1 MKKLSYL
8 LLVAIVLLSA
18 TTQAAAQMVT
28 VSGFVID
35 SVSGT
40 PLEGANIYLRADKF
54 GETTLKDGS
63 FSFRVQKGR
72 RVELS
77 VSFVGYT
84 TQTRKLTVT
93 KDTQLKIAL
102 VQDNRLPDVKVY
114 ASRRNF
120 GVRSS
125 QMSAIDVPIEQ
136 VKALPALFGE
146 VDVMKALQ
154 KLPGVQPSGE
164 GNAGILVRG
173 GKYDQNL
180 IMLDGGT
187 LYNAEHLKGFVSAL
201 NADMIERLS
210 FYKGAFPARYGS
222 RVSSIL
228 DIGIKEGDFDSYH
241 TEVGVGLL
249 SSRVHIEGPIFKGK
263 TSFNVSARMSY
274 FDALVQPMLEEIY
287 DKPDAM
293 KPYTKMN
300 YYDINAKIVHKFSER
315 DKLSAVLYLG
325 KDISDAAPTN
335 SRQTY
340 KTSEFG
346 ESRGSFLADNSK
358 NNSTDNSWGNTVS
371 SLFWT
376 HSFSEKFSMNA
387 NLSFSRYNYKLKMSN
402 AENKKVT
409 EPDNAAHPGLL
420 YYLFDEDSYAT
431 YRSGIN
437 DYGAAV
443 DFYFLPDKNHSLRWG
458 TKFSLQ
464 HLTPVVDV
472 YKNTIEKKIIN
483 GTATSAQPAY
493 KEIRKL
499 VDTTLGHNRDLKTIS
514 LYVEDDWSLSERW
527 KANIGA
533 HYSLYLVEGKS
544 YHSIEPRLSLRY
556 LLTDKMSLKASYT
569 RMSQGIHLLSSSNLV
584 MPSDIWVPATE
595 NIPITKSDQWAAGV
609 NYDLGKGVELSAEG
623 YWKLTDNTLDYK
635 EGSSYMTAQGDW
647 ESLVAV
653 GKGKA
658 YGVEL
663 FLQKKTG
670 RTNGWVS
677 YTWSKS
683 LRKYDRPGQE
693 ISGGRTFYDGNDR
706 RNNINVAIFHRFNEH
721 WEISASWSY
730 MTGKRG
736 IISTT
741 AMYGGIMEEF
751 DPFEQIMSGWAP
763 YWMAITNPGSDG
775 GSAYFQQYCRYYT
788 YSERNGFKL
797 PDSHHLDIGLNYS
810 AKLPNGELGIGLTIY
825 NIYNRQN
832 ISYAYLGYD
841 KGDNVIKGVCMFPFM
856 PSLSLSLKF

>member
-358 NNSTDNSWGNTVS
+358 NN
-371 SLFWT
+371 
-376 HSFSEKFSMNA
+376 
-387 NLSFSRYNYKLKMSN
+387 
-402 AENKKVT
+402 
-409 EPDNAAHPGLL
+409 
-420 YYLFDEDSYAT
+420 
-431 YRSGIN
+431 
-437 DYGAAV
+437 
-443 DFYFLPDKNHSLRWG
+443 
-458 TKFSLQ
+458 
-464 HLTPVVDV
+464 
-472 YKNTIEKKIIN
+472 
-483 GTATSAQPAY
+483 
-493 KEIRKL
+493 
-499 VDTTLGHNRDLKTIS
+499 
-514 LYVEDDWSLSERW
+514 
-527 KANIGA
+527 
-533 HYSLYLVEGKS
+533 
-544 YHSIEPRLSLRY
+544 
-556 LLTDKMSLKASYT
+556 
-569 RMSQGIHLLSSSNLV
+569 
-584 MPSDIWVPATE
+584 
-595 NIPITKSDQWAAGV
+595 
-609 NYDLGKGVELSAEG
+609 
-623 YWKLTDNTLDYK
+623 
-635 EGSSYMTAQGDW
+635 
-647 ESLVAV
+647 
-653 GKGKA
+653 
-658 YGVEL
+658 
-663 FLQKKTG
+663 
-670 RTNGWVS
+670 
-677 YTWSKS
+677 
-683 LRKYDRPGQE
+683 
-693 ISGGRTFYDGNDR
+693 
-706 RNNINVAIFHRFNEH
+706 
-721 WEISASWSY
+721 
-730 MTGKRG
+730 
-736 IISTT
+736 
-741 AMYGGIMEEF
+741 
-751 DPFEQIMSGWAP
+751 
-763 YWMAITNPGSDG
+763 
-775 GSAYFQQYCRYYT
+775 
-788 YSERNGFKL
+788 
-797 PDSHHLDIGLNYS
+797 
-810 AKLPNGELGIGLTIY
+810 
-825 NIYNRQN
+825 
-832 ISYAYLGYD
+832 
-841 KGDNVIKGVCMFPFM
+841 
-856 PSLSLSLKF
+856 